1 MIIRRRAGGGCTRYA
16 VLILS
21 YRPTN
26 LMPISLLVS
35 ICNQNGQKR
44 VPLSPESQETHR
56 IAEKSNLFQG
66 AHLKNYLAITIL
78 CMTTVFALPAHPQT
92 STTSLS
98 MSARWDD
105 GSNVQGI
112 VTFGKQ
118 NASGPDTVVVTQTLS
133 NGSTNVSESLG
144 ATTMYDVTLVDSA
157 GTQLIKFP
165 IATAM
170 INPGNLKQAQIRF
183 VFRKADNSLKSGNIS
198 VSMEF

>member
-1 MIIRRRAGGGCTRYA
+1 
-16 VLILS
+16 
-21 YRPTN
+21 
-26 LMPISLLVS
+26 
-35 ICNQNGQKR
+35 
-44 VPLSPESQETHR
+44 
-56 IAEKSNLFQG
+56 
-66 AHLKNYLAITIL
+66 
-78 CMTTVFALPAHPQT
+78 
-92 STTSLS
+92 

-105 GSNVQGI
+105 GSSVQGT
-112 VTFGKQ
+112 VTLGKQ
-118 NASGPDTVVVTQTLS
+118 NASGPDTIIVTQALS

-144 ATTMYDVTLVDSA
+144 ATTMYDVTLVDTA

>member
-1 MIIRRRAGGGCTRYA
+1 LKTYVA
-16 VLILS
+16 
-21 YRPTN
+21 
-26 LMPISLLVS
+26 
-35 ICNQNGQKR
+35 
-44 VPLSPESQETHR
+44 
-56 IAEKSNLFQG
+56 IA
-66 AHLKNYLAITIL
+66 IL
-78 CMTTVFALPAHPQT
+78 CTTTVFALPARPQT

-105 GSNVQGI
+105 GSNVQGT
-112 VTFGKQ
+112 VTLGKQ

-144 ATTMYDVTLVDSA
+144 ATTMYDVTLVDTA